1 MIHITSEGNLFTPF
15 CISVAVTASFLHLT
29 VTALIQLHL
38 FYIQSFYLFSV
49 RLVLIFLLAFLV
61 DSNVLS
67 LQLINNCACN
77 SGIETLQVD

>member
-1 MIHITSEGNLFTPF
+1 MIHITSEGGLFTPF
-15 CISVAVTASFLHLT
+15 LYISCRNCQFHLT
-29 VTALIQLHL
+29 VTALIQLQ
-38 FYIQSFYLFSV
+38 FFIQSFYFV
-49 RLVLIFLLAFLV
+49 KLVLIFLLAFLV

>member
-15 CISVAVTASFLHLT
+15 CISVT
-29 VTALIQLHL
+29 VTALIQLHFFIQL
-38 FYIQSFYLFSV
+38 FYFV
-49 RLVLIFLLAFLV
+49 KLVLIFLLAFLV